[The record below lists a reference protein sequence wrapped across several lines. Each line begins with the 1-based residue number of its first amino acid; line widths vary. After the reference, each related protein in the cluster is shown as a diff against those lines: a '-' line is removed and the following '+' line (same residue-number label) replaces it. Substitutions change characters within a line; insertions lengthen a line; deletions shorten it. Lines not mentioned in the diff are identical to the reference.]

1 MSKVFA
7 ATFHGTSFS
16 CIHCGTLTIQQW
28 KQLAFFKGRQY
39 EATIYWL
46 CICDYCDASSLWSE
60 LNYSMILPSATTA
73 PLPHNS
79 LPDDCKIDFDEARNI
94 LGPSP
99 RGAAALLRLS
109 LQKLCVHLGEK
120 GKNIN
125 DDIAELVKKGLAQE
139 VQQALDFIRISGNN
153 AVHPGEINLEE
164 NPEQVVVMFD
174 MINFIVEELIHRPQ
188 IRATRFASLPAD
200 SLAAI
205 TKRDAPKP

>member
-1 MSKVFA
+1 M
-7 ATFHGTSFS
+7 ATVVVPTFQGKSFS
-16 CIHCGTLTIQQW
+16 CIHCGTLTTQLW
-28 KQLAFFKGRQY
+28 MQLAFFRANGYRH
-39 EATIYWL
+39 THYWL
-46 CICDYCDASSLWSE
+46 CSCDHCNGSSLWTE
-60 LNYSMILPSATTA
+60 LNYSMIVPRDTTA
-73 PLPHNS
+73 PLSHNS

-94 LGPSP
+94 LGESP

-125 DDIAELVKKGLAQE
+125 DDIAELVRKGLAQE

-205 TKRDAPKP
+205 AKRDAPKP